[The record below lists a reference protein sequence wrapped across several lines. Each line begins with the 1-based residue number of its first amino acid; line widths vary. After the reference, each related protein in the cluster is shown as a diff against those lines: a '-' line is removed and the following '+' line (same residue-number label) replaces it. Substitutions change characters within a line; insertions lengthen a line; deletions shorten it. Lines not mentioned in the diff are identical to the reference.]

1 MGILAQKTK
10 MSDVENKVSVA
21 AICRRRLPIVMTR
34 LKMAENV
41 PAAVKFIE
49 QGHVRV
55 GPEVVSD
62 PAYLVTRN
70 MEDFV
75 TWTEG
80 SKIKKN
86 IMVYRNE
93 VDDFDLLT

>member
-1 MGILAQKTK
+1 
-10 MSDVENKVSVA
+10 
-21 AICRRRLPIVMTR
+21 
-34 LKMAENV
+34 MAENV

-80 SKIKKN
+80 SKIKRN